1 MATAQPTAYDEIV
14 NLFAEPA
21 IAEQVLS
28 FHPSPGMQERVEALL
43 EKNRNGTLTPDE
55 QAELDEVERLEHFMR
70 LVKARLRQII
80 TGSRSD

>member
-1 MATAQPTAYDEIV
+1 MATLQPVAYDEIV
-14 NLFAEPA
+14 DLFTEPA
-21 IAEQVLS
+21 IAERVLS

-70 LVKARLRQII
+70 LVKARLRQKLAQ
-80 TGSRSD
+80 